1 MEDQT
6 PFDFDRP
13 GSLVGRSIPRP
24 NARRLIEG
32 RGKYVDDIVLAR
44 MVHAAFVRS
53 PHAHARIARIDARAA
68 AAVPG
73 VVRVLTGADIAAVF
87 KPYVG
92 VLTHLKGMR
101 SPPQY
106 PLPLEVARW
115 QGEPV
120 VAVVAESRAIAEDAA
135 ECVEIEWEP
144 LAAALDMERAL
155 DAGAPVIHAELG
167 NNLCWERVV
176 DTGAVDEAFAA
187 AAVVVEA
194 DFVFGR
200 HTGVTLEPRAIVA
213 DYDPSDESLAV
224 YHSGQSPHMM
234 KAILASRMQVPEHR
248 VRVVS
253 PDVGGSFGIKIHVYG
268 DEMAACAA
276 SRILRRPVKFV
287 ADRMES
293 FASDIHA
300 RDHRVAG
307 RMAFDAEGRIL
318 ALAIDDLTGVG
329 PYSMFPRSSAVE
341 CNQVLNLT
349 GGPYR
354 IPQYRARGRVVFLNK
369 VMMSQYRAVGHP
381 IATAVAEGLVDRG
394 AARLGLDPAEIR
406 RRNLIPDDGYPAK
419 SASGMRFEKLSH
431 HACLAKL
438 LQMMD
443 YERLRAEQEALRSQG
458 IYRGIGLASM
468 IEVTNPSPMF
478 YGVGGARIAAQ
489 EGATIRLDANGAIH
503 VASGITEQGQGT
515 ETIMAQIAA
524 TAVGVTLNCVRVHT
538 GDTDQT
544 PYGGGTWASRAAGIG
559 GEAVLQAG
567 LALKKN
573 ILEIAGRLLKEDPSK
588 FDIRDFSVVRRD
600 TGEEAIGLAELARIV
615 YYRGNEL
622 PDDFQPELVVTRHFR
637 VKDYPF
643 VFTNGVQASWLE
655 VDTETGSIRLLRHW
669 CVEDCGRVIN
679 PKLVDEQ
686 IRGGIVQGIGGAL
699 LEHCVYDESGQL
711 LTSTLADYLVPM
723 AGEMPDIEVG
733 HIETPTETSALGA
746 KGAGEAGTCGAPAAI
761 ANAVNDA
768 LRPFGATVSVQPI
781 TPDGV
786 LRALGRIRD

>member
-1 MEDQT
+1 MEQQP

-32 RGKYVDDIVLAR
+32 RGKYVDDIVLPR
-44 MVHAAFVRS
+44 MLHAAFARS
-53 PHAHARIARIDARAA
+53 PHAHARILHIDARAA
-68 AAVPG
+68 AAAPG
-73 VVRVLTGADIAAVF
+73 VARVLTGAEVAAVF

-92 VLTHLKGMR
+92 VLSHLKGMR
-101 SPPQY
+101 SPAQH

-120 VAVVAESRAIAEDAA
+120 VAVLAESRAAAEDAA
-135 ECVEIEWEP
+135 ERVEIEWEP

-155 DAGAPVIHAELG
+155 DADAPVIHADLG
-167 NNLCWERVV
+167 SNLCWERIVET
-176 DTGAVDEAFAA
+176 DAVDEALAA
-187 AAVVVEA
+187 AAAVVEA

-200 HTGVTLEPRAIVA
+200 HTGVTLEPRSIIA
-213 DYDPSDESLAV
+213 DYDPSDESLTV

-234 KAILASRMQVPEHR
+234 KAILASRMQIPEHR

-287 ADRMES
+287 ADRIES

-307 RMAFDAEGRIL
+307 RMAFDAGGRIL
-318 ALAIDDLTGVG
+318 ALAVDDLTGVG

-369 VMMSQYRAVGHP
+369 TMMSQYRAVGHP

-394 AARLGLDPAEIR
+394 AARLGIDPAEMR
-406 RRNLIPDDGYPAK
+406 RRNLIPDDAYPAK
-419 SASGMRFEKLSH
+419 SAAGMRFEGLSH

-438 LQMMD
+438 LAMMD
-443 YERLRAEQEALRSQG
+443 YERLRAEQEALRGQG
-458 IYRGIGLASM
+458 IYRGIGIASM

-503 VASGITEQGQGT
+503 VSSGITEQGQGT

-524 TAVGVTLNCVRVHT
+524 SAVGVTLACVRVHT

-567 LALKKN
+567 LALRKN
-573 ILEIAGRLLKEDPSK
+573 ILEVAGRLLNEDPSGL
-588 FDIRDFSVVRRD
+588 DIRDFSVVRRD

-622 PDDFQPELVVTRHFR
+622 PEDFQPELVATRHFR

-655 VDTETGSIRLLRHW
+655 VDTETGSIRLLGHW
-669 CVEDCGRVIN
+669 CVEDCGRMIN

-711 LTSTLADYLVPM
+711 LTSTMADYLVPM

-733 HIETPTETSALGA
+733 HIETPTRTSALGA

-768 LRPFGATVSVQPI
+768 LRPLGAEVSVQPI
-781 TPDGV
+781 TPDAV
-786 LRALGRIRD
+786 LRALGRLG

>member
-1 MEDQT
+1 MADRT
-6 PFDFDRP
+6 PFDFDSP

-32 RGKYVDDIVLAR
+32 RGKYVDDIVLPR

-53 PHAHARIARIDARAA
+53 PHAHARIVRIDAQAA
-68 AAVPG
+68 AATPG

-101 SPPQY
+101 SAPQL

-120 VAVVAESRAIAEDAA
+120 VAVVAESRAAAEDAA
-135 ECVEIEWEP
+135 ECVEIEWEA

-167 NNLCWERVV
+167 NNLCWERLV

-187 AAVVVEA
+187 AAAVVEA
-194 DFVFGR
+194 SFVFGR
-200 HTGVTLEPRAIVA
+200 HTGVTLEPRAIIA
-213 DYDPSDESLAV
+213 DYDPSDESLTV

-248 VRVVS
+248 VRIVS

-307 RMAFDAEGRIL
+307 RMAFDPEGRIL

-369 VMMSQYRAVGHP
+369 AMTSQYRAVGHP
-381 IATAVAEGLVDRG
+381 IATAVAEGLVDLG
-394 AARLGLDPAEIR
+394 AARLALDPAEIR
-406 RRNLIPDDGYPAK
+406 RRNLVQDDAYPAK
-419 SASGMRFEKLSH
+419 SASGMRFEQLSH

-438 LQMMD
+438 LRMMD
-443 YERLRAEQEALRSQG
+443 YEGLRAEQEALRKRG

-573 ILEIAGRLLKEDPSK
+573 ILEVAGRLLKDDASK

-643 VFTNGVQASWLE
+643 VFSNGVQAAWLE
-655 VDTETGSIRLLRHW
+655 VDIQTGFIRLLKHW

-699 LEHCVYDESGQL
+699 LEHCIYDESGQL

-733 HIETPTETSALGA
+733 HIETPTQTSSLGA

-768 LRPFGATVSVQPI
+768 LRPLGAALSVQPI
-781 TPDGV
+781 TPDAV
-786 LRALGRIRD
+786 LRALGRLG